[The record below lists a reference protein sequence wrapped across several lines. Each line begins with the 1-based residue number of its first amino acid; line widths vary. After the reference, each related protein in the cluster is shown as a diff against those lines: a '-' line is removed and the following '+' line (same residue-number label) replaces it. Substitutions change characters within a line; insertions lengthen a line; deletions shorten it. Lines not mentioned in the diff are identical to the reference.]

1 MFLLSL
7 SIQALLKDKGIE
19 VKEAH
24 LDVLDTRWKGM
35 KALRGNLEN
44 SNIDDADIGV
54 RNIPGG
60 DHIE

>member
-7 SIQALLKDKGIE
+7 SIQKLLNNRGIE
-19 VKEAH
+19 VKETH
-24 LDVLDTRWKGM
+24 LNVLEARWTGM
-35 KALRGNLEN
+35 QALRGKLEHAK
-44 SNIDDADIGV
+44 IDDADIGI

>member
-1 MFLLSL
+1 VYSLSL
-7 SIQALLKDKGIE
+7 SIQALLKNKGIE

-24 LDVLDTRWKGM
+24 LDVLETRWNGM
-35 KALRGNLEN
+35 RALRGKLEHVK
-44 SNIDDADIGV
+44 IDDADIGV

>member
-1 MFLLSL
+1 MSL
-7 SIQALLKDKGIE
+7 SIQELLKNKGIE

-24 LDVLDTRWKGM
+24 LDVLEARWTGM
-35 KALRGNLEN
+35 QALRGNLEHVK
-44 SNIDDADIGV
+44 IDDADIGV